1 MKAFGLARLFT
12 LAAAALA
19 ILPLASQAAA
29 PLEIWISSYQD
40 KVYYEN
46 MVRLYKEKGHK
57 DFEANI
63 RAYGFREMPDK
74 LAVAMK
80 TGVNPPDIVQL
91 DEVLF
96 GMYLNGETPFV
107 ELSDR
112 IKKSGIDKDIVP
124 NRMGLFSYKGKT
136 YGVPQSLSAMLMY
149 YRTDVM
155 AKHYIAPEDL
165 TTWDDFIRVGEG
177 LAKKGQAMLALDP
190 SYFEI
195 LLRQRGSDWFNK
207 DGKVLPDDELAKDTL
222 RFIKEMQDKHIAV
235 LPDRASIFDP
245 VFFSGDLSNGEV
257 FCVIGADWYGLDMIQ
272 QFSSDLAG
280 KWGVM
285 PLPAWKDKSGKLGP
299 RTSTFA
305 GQGLLIYK
313 GSKQVDPS
321 WDFIEF
327 VMKDTEANVQ
337 RFQKGNSFTAYK
349 PAWKDERM
357 LENNSFFN
365 NQPFGQI
372 LVDLSSQVPPV
383 VTNPKR
389 PMAVF
394 MFQEGIFSSFM
405 YGQIDANEAVKQMRE
420 GLEKGGPPPGKG
432 PDGGKGPGGPK
443 AEKKQ

>member
-285 PLPAWKDKSGKLGP
+285 PLPAWKDKIGKLGP

-405 YGQIDANEAVKQMRE
+405 YGQIDANDAVKQLRE